1 MDAFASGIAWLLDPV
16 HWSGPDGIPTRLF
29 EHIAISASSV
39 LVACLIALP
48 IGLWIGH
55 TGRLAFLAINLANIG
70 RAVPSYA
77 VMAMILP
84 ISLGFSPE
92 HGLALIPTFLAMVLL
107 AIPPILVNAYAALRE
122 VDRDLIESA
131 RGMGMREL
139 QVLRRVE
146 LPIGLPILVGGIRT
160 AAVQVVATMTL
171 GAVFGLGG
179 LGRYLID
186 GIARQQHDRLTA
198 GVMLVAGL
206 ALLTELGI
214 AFLQGRLTSAGLRTG
229 RSRGRPFRQLAGMPE
244 APAQPI

>member
-1 MDAFASGIAWLLDPV
+1 MEAFASGFAWLLDPA
-16 HWSGPDGIPTRLF
+16 HWTGPDGIPIRLL

-39 LVACLIALP
+39 LIACVIALP

-55 TGRLAFLAINLANIG
+55 TGRWAFVAINLANVG

-77 VMAMILP
+77 VMAIILP

-92 HGLALIPTFLAMVLL
+92 YGLALIPTFLAMMLL

-131 RGMGMREL
+131 RGMGMREM

-146 LPIGLPILVGGIRT
+146 LPIGLPILIGGIRT
-160 AAVQVVATMTL
+160 AAVQVVATATL
-171 GAVFGLGG
+171 GAVFGYGG

-186 GIARQQHDRLTA
+186 GLARGQLDRVTA
-198 GVMLVAGL
+198 GVVLVAGL

-214 AFLQGRLTSAGLRTG
+214 ALLQRRLTSAGLRVDTTPRRPYG
-229 RSRGRPFRQLAGMPE
+229 QMAETPAAPVRPF
-244 APAQPI
+244 